1 MVWLRGVARQL
12 GSINQQRFPGLIMN
26 RTMFSASK
34 NYGTDFIIV
43 AGKKY
48 FMQMSQTIP
57 TEQDKPTSGM
67 QSNPPYPYKCRFLK
81 NVWRD
86 SALR

>member
-34 NYGTDFIIV
+34 DYSTDFIIV
-43 AGKKY
+43 ETVAGILGGGGVLC
-48 FMQMSQTIP
+48 FPHPDRHNRNLCRQNRCACRC
-57 TEQDKPTSGM
+57 
-67 QSNPPYPYKCRFLK
+67 SNDR
-81 NVWRD
+81 
-86 SALR
+86 